1 MKVNAKQ
8 KLIILSLLIIL
19 SQLLIFY
26 WESNSV
32 TYLIRFCG
40 IPSILSFI
48 LILETVVT
56 YKNSS
61 MLKKLLLY
69 VILLIFAYINFYF
82 AKIFLTVELP
92 IQ

>member
-1 MKVNAKQ
+1 MKVDTKQ
-8 KLIILSLLIIL
+8 KLMILSVLIIL
-19 SQLLIFY
+19 SQVLIFY

-32 TYLIRFCG
+32 TFLIRICG

-48 LILETVVT
+48 LILETAFT

-61 MLKKLLLY
+61 LLKKILLY
-69 VILLIFAYINFYF
+69 MVLLIFAYMNLYF

-92 IQ
+92 VQ